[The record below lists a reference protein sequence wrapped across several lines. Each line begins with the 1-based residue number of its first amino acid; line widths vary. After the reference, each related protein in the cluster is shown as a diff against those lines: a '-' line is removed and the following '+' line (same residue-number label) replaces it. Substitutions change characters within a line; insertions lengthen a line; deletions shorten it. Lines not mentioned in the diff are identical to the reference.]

1 MTEEQIKAIVTVAI
15 AQAKLYGE
23 WVDEDEIGLDWVVN
37 HDLSVVFSKTISVPT
52 TGGTGP
58 LGEQE
63 IVSEDY
69 YEEVYRTN
77 SFKDKDL
84 DSNSSLELFEDVQNL
99 NSSLT

>member
-1 MTEEQIKAIVTVAI
+1 MTEEQVKAIVTVAI

-23 WVDEDEIGLDWVVN
+23 WVDEHELGLVWAIN
-37 HDLSVVFSKTISVPT
+37 SDLSVVFSKTISVPT

-58 LGEQE
+58 NSEQE
-63 IVSEDY
+63 IVSDDY

-77 SFKDKDL
+77 SFKDKEL
-84 DSNSSLELFEDVQNL
+84 DGTSALELFEDVQNL